1 MRNPVWP
8 SRLAVSAAGFLA
20 LSNRA
25 DWPEEVKK
33 PKLFV
38 GETLLLLC

>member
-1 MRNPVWP
+1 
-8 SRLAVSAAGFLA
+8 LAVSTAGFLV
-20 LSNRA
+20 LINRS

-33 PKLFV
+33 PKLFF